1 MLMPLTSSG
10 REFLGMSILNTP
22 FTELMFFEMLAP
34 SQAKRN
40 KSVSF
45 PKYFFIFGIG
55 HDILQ
60 YISCLSS
67 DAVNL

>member
-22 FTELMFFEMLAP
+22 LTELMFFEMLAP

-40 KSVSF
+40 KSVVF
-45 PKYFFIFGIG
+45 QIFFIFGIG

-60 YISCLSS
+60 YIFYLSS
-67 DAVNL
+67 GAVNL